1 KETFPHYGLFHNTSL
16 FETQNKDVHVSKS
29 NMFCLPGPEITVIEG
44 HDVTLPCSISED
56 ITAERFDWRADG
68 QKEVYVYD
76 AGLSSSKDL
85 SGQHEQF
92 KGRVSHFPGGLKDGN
107 ASIKISNTKVSD
119 SGKYS
124 CEFRRTNQKQL
135 VKLLVGSPAT
145 LTSIYGPF
153 IRTLGESQ
161 DGVQLQCEVLGAS
174 PKPEVQWKDREGNIL
189 PAEEPKI
196 SERGGSYDITLQ
208 IKVTKTGYYRCVST
222 QESIRHQTETETYVP
237 VRGEFIVPVL
247 TVFVSLKGRGP
258 SCRLL
263 FVLLVRLVG
272 GVLKAAG
279 GRRPGRRG
287 LSRRHDLKDLSGQ
300 HEQFKGRVSHFP
312 GGLKDGNASI
322 KISNTKV
329 SDSGKYSCE
338 FRRTNQTQL
347 VKLLVGEYQTS
358 EYTSGGPRPHR
369 PAATSGLIPSEGSD
383 MLDI

>member
-1 KETFPHYGLFHNTSL
+1 THFLSL
-16 FETQNKDVHVSKS
+16 SSFCVILLSDNKDVHVSKS

-68 QKEVYVYD
+68 QKEVYVYEG
-76 AGLSSSKDL
+76 GLSSSKDL

-124 CEFRRTNQKQL
+124 CEFRRADWFD
-135 VKLLVGSPAT
+135 LLLGAA
-145 LTSIYGPF
+145 LRPF

-222 QESIRHQTETETYVP
+222 QQSIRHQTEAETYVP

-247 TVFVSLKGRGP
+247 TVFVSLK
-258 SCRLL
+258 
-263 FVLLVRLVG
+263 
-272 GVLKAAG
+272 
-279 GRRPGRRG
+279 
-287 LSRRHDLKDLSGQ
+287 
-300 HEQFKGRVSHFP
+300 
-312 GGLKDGNASI
+312 
-322 KISNTKV
+322 
-329 SDSGKYSCE
+329 
-338 FRRTNQTQL
+338 
-347 VKLLVGEYQTS
+347 
-358 EYTSGGPRPHR
+358 
-369 PAATSGLIPSEGSD
+369 
-383 MLDI
+383 